1 MTRRTDVA
9 KAERALHDQV
19 NLLPGRQLVAVFGI
33 ISIVVFINF
42 IDQNGISTTL
52 PTIAADLDAQNTI
65 SWAGTASLLANTTFQ
80 MLYGRLSDI
89 FGRKTI
95 FLTAIALLSL
105 ADLLC
110 GLSQNATMFYV
121 FRAVAGIGGGGI
133 TNLAMIIVSDIVT
146 LEQRG
151 KYQGIIGSMV
161 GLGNVVGP
169 FVAATLATKATWRA
183 FFWMLAPLS
192 ALTGVLSYFYLP
204 SKPRTASFSE
214 SIWKVDWL
222 GTLTSSLGIIFL
234 LIPISGGSSS
244 SYSTCASQT
253 LTHGRWLLLCMGLP
267 NGHQYACHRGS
278 FFNPLRGCRV
288 ESCEAPHDAR

>member
-1 MTRRTDVA
+1 MTRREDVA
-9 KAERALHDQV
+9 KAEKALHDQV
-19 NLLPGRQLVAVFGI
+19 NLLPRRQLIAVFGI
-33 ISIVVFINF
+33 ISVVTFINF

-52 PTIAADLDAQNTI
+52 PTIAADLNAQNTI

-89 FGRKTI
+89 FGRKTV
-95 FLTAIALLSL
+95 FLAAIAFLSV

-110 GLSQNATMFYV
+110 GLSQNAAMFYV

-133 TNLAMIIVSDIVT
+133 TNLAMIIVSDVVT

-169 FVAATLATKATWRA
+169 FAAAALASNTTWRA
-183 FFWMLAPLS
+183 FFWMLAPLA
-192 ALTGVLSYFYLP
+192 ALTGVLCYFYLP

-214 SIWKVDWL
+214 SVKKVDWL
-222 GTLTSSLGIIFL
+222 GTFTSSLGIIFL
-234 LIPISGGSSS
+234 LIPISGGLH
-244 SYSTCASQT
+244 AQ
-253 LTHGRWLLLCMGLP
+253 LLLANASVCW
-267 NGHQYACHRGS
+267 S
-278 FFNPLRGCRV
+278 
-288 ESCEAPHDAR
+288 